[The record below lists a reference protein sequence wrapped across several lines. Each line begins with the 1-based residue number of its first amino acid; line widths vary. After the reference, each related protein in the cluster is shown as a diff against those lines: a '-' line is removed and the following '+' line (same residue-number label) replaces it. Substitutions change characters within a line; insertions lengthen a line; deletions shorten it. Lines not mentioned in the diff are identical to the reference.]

1 MAISLALW
9 GLGFAVAHAGDLQMH
24 VLDVGQGDS
33 ILLETPDKHHILV
46 DAGISRSG
54 VAQTLERL
62 GVEELDLVFST
73 HAHADHIGGMGAVL
87 AQFKVKQ
94 YLNSGLPH
102 STQTYK
108 KLMGTLDTLDVDYRS
123 VKAGEVFE
131 FEDDIQIR
139 VIWPGA
145 RLSGTRS
152 DLNSNSVVLRV
163 THGEDCL
170 LLTGDAERATE
181 TVLLRHNVEPC
192 QVLKVAH
199 HGSRHSNSMAFLQA
213 IKPEIAIIS
222 AGFENRYGH
231 PHNDALKRLESLKTQ
246 IYRTDQTGHIT
257 VLSTGSG
264 LSVVDGLPTDAPL
277 TAKPHVEEHPI
288 ADSDPHTEDSA
299 AVGGHT
305 AAPESPSEGWLRR
318 LLHRL
323 TSR

>member
-1 MAISLALW
+1 
-9 GLGFAVAHAGDLQMH
+9 MH
-24 VLDVGQGDS
+24 ILDVGQGDS
-33 ILLETPDKHHILV
+33 ILLETPDNHHILV
-46 DAGISRSG
+46 DAGISSSG

-73 HAHADHIGGMGAVL
+73 HPHADHIGGMRSVL
-87 AQFKVKQ
+87 EKFEVEQ
-94 YLNSGLPH
+94 YLDSGLTH

-108 KLMGTLDTLDVDYRS
+108 KLMGSLEALDVQHRA
-123 VKAGEVFE
+123 VKAGEVFK

-152 DLNSNSVVLRV
+152 DLNSNSVVLRI
-163 THGEDCL
+163 THGEDCM
-170 LLTGDAERATE
+170 LLTGDSEEPTE
-181 TVLLRHNVEPC
+181 DMLLRHKIESC
-192 QVLKVAH
+192 EVLKVAH
-199 HGSRHSNSMAFLQA
+199 HGSRHSTSMEFLQA
-213 IKPEIAIIS
+213 VQPEIAIIS
-222 AGFENRYGH
+222 AGRNNRYGH
-231 PHNDALKRLESLKTQ
+231 PHNDALKRLENSKTQ

-277 TAKPHVEEHPI
+277 SPRTPPEAAPATDSEVPMEEET
-288 ADSDPHTEDSA
+288 S
-299 AVGGHT
+299 VGGPQ
-305 AAPESPSEGWLRR
+305 AAPEPPKQGWLRR